1 MGSMIPSPFVSLFL
15 FWILWASSGF
25 RAFGEIKVGLALDK
39 GGRDDKSFNAA
50 AFKGASDAQ
59 KTLGIKLK
67 TVESSDDISLEP
79 TLRTFAQKQYPLIIA
94 VGFVQK
100 DAVERVAKQ
109 FPQTHFVLI
118 DATTELPNIRS
129 IVFKEHEGS
138 FLVGALSAMAS
149 KSQKIGFVGGMDIPM
164 IRRFQLGFEAGV
176 KHINPKATV
185 FTNYVG
191 SSSDAWRNPTKAKE
205 LALSQYNK
213 GVDVIFSPSG
223 ASGLGVFDAAEQT
236 QKLAVGCDSNQNWVK
251 PGLILTSMLKKVDV
265 AVYRAIELETQ
276 SRFQGGIFDLG
287 LNDNGVDYS
296 LDEFNRKLIT
306 QPMEQRINAIKTD
319 IGKQKIVVPDFYV
332 TMKKAK
338 PS

>member
-1 MGSMIPSPFVSLFL
+1 MIPSPFLRFVLFGFL
-15 FWILWASSGF
+15 CASAGHG
-25 RAFGEIKVGLALDK
+25 ALGELKVGLALDK

-50 AFKGASDAQ
+50 AFKGATEAQ

-109 FPQTHFVLI
+109 FPHTHFVLI
-118 DATTELPNIRS
+118 DATTEVPNVRS

-164 IRRFQLGFEAGV
+164 IRRFQLGFENGV
-176 KHINPKATV
+176 KHVNPRATV
-185 FTNYVG
+185 LTNYIG

-265 AVYRAIELETQ
+265 AVYKAIELETQ
-276 SRFQGGIFDLG
+276 SLFQGGVFDLG
-287 LNDNGVDYS
+287 LNENGVDYS
-296 LDEFNRKLIT
+296 LDEFNRALVTK
-306 QPMEQRINAIKTD
+306 QMEQRINTLKSD
-319 IGKQKIVVPDFYV
+319 IVKRKIVVPDFYL

-338 PS
+338 SSS

>member
-1 MGSMIPSPFVSLFL
+1 MGLSLGVFL
-15 FWILWASSGF
+15 SFSHSLQA
-25 RAFGEIKVGLALDK
+25 EIKIGLALDK

-50 AFKGASDAQ
+50 AFLGATEAQ
-59 KTLGIKLK
+59 KKLGIRLK

-79 TLRTFAQKQYPLIIA
+79 TLRTFAQKQFPLIIA

-100 DAVERVAKQ
+100 NAVERVAKQ
-109 FPQTHFVLI
+109 FPKTHFVLI
-118 DATTELPNIRS
+118 DATSDIPNVRS

-149 KSQKIGFVGGMDIPM
+149 KSHKIGFVGGMDIPM
-164 IRRFQLGFEAGV
+164 IRRFQLGFESGV
-176 KHINPKATV
+176 KHISPQAMV

-223 ASGLGVFDAAEQT
+223 ASGLGVFDAAEQM

-265 AVYRAIELETQ
+265 AVFNAIELETQ
-276 SRFQGGIFDLG
+276 SKFQGGVFDLG
-287 LNDNGVDYS
+287 LTENGVDYS
-296 LDEFNRKLIT
+296 LDEFNRKLISSE
-306 QPMEQRINAIKTD
+306 MENRIQSIKSD
-319 IGKQKIVVPDFYV
+319 ISKKRLSVPDYYL

-338 PS
+338 SF